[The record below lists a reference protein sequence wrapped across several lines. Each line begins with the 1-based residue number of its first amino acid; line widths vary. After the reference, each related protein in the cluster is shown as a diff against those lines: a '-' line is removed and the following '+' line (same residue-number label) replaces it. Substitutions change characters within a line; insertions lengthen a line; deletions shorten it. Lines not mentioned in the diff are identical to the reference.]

1 MKHAIVYAQPGTF
14 AGWPANNGLWSWDDS
29 ELLVGFVAGPY
40 VEQPGHNLAE
50 PYRLLTARSADQ
62 GETWATGEPAINAAY
77 PSSQAIDFTH
87 HGFAMRVAGTGYH
100 GSDVAAGAFY
110 VTLDHGQTWRGPQL
124 FHRLQHHPELQGM
137 TITARTDYVVEGPRA
152 CLVMLS
158 ARKSGEWGADRVF
171 CARTTDAGKSF
182 EFVSWVVPP
191 SDPHRAVMP
200 ATVRCDSGR
209 LVTAIRRRQAG
220 GERCWI
226 AAYASAGDGQSWQ
239 FISEVAETGGWN
251 GNPPALARLDDGQ
264 LCCVFGERNACHMVA
279 MFSPDEGQTWREP
292 VILRD
297 DFHRDAFGDPDL
309 GYARVT
315 QRADG
320 QVIAIYY
327 WATAALPHQHI
338 AATIW
343 QP

>member
-14 AGWPANNGLWSWDDS
+14 AGWPANNGLWSWDGS
-29 ELLVGFVAGPY
+29 ELLVGFVAGPF
-40 VEQPGHNLAE
+40 VAQPGHNIAE
-50 PYRLLTARSADQ
+50 PYRLLTARSTDQ
-62 GETWATGEPAINAAY
+62 GETWVPSEPAIKAAN
-77 PSSQAIDFTH
+77 PHSEDIDFTH
-87 HGFAMRVAGTGYH
+87 PGFALRVAGTGYH
-100 GSDVAAGAFY
+100 GSNVAAGAIY
-110 VTLDHGQTWRGPQL
+110 VTHDCGHTWRGPQP
-124 FHRLQHHPELQGM
+124 FHELHNHAELHGLS
-137 TITARTDYVVEGPRA
+137 ITARTDYVVQGPRS
-152 CLVMLS
+152 CLLMLS
-158 ARKSGEWGADRVF
+158 ARKSAELGADRVF

-200 ATVRCDSGR
+200 TTVTTSTGQ
-209 LVTAIRRRQAG
+209 LVTAVRRRQAG

-226 AAYASAGDGQSWQ
+226 DAYASTDDGQRWRFVSQ
-239 FISEVAETGGWN
+239 VADTGGWN
-251 GNPPALARLDDGQ
+251 GNPPALARLSDGQ

-279 MFSPDEGQTWREP
+279 MFSGDQGQTWGRRT
-292 VILRD
+292 ILRN

-320 QVIAIYY
+320 RMIAIYY
-327 WATAALPHQHI
+327 WATAGMPHQHI